1 MLQSGKFGKIN
12 KSVRF
17 PEFLNLAPY
26 MRGTGDKSPIYR
38 LYAVVVHL
46 DIMNAAFS
54 GHYVCY
60 VKNPQGKWF
69 KMDDSKVSSLSM
81 TSFKPALFFKLFF
94 FSLVV
99 LGLP

>member
-1 MLQSGKFGKIN
+1 
-12 KSVRF
+12 
-17 PEFLNLAPY
+17 

-94 FSLVV
+94 FPLWFWDCHELIDGPYIRFVWFPLSMQTT
-99 LGLP
+99 